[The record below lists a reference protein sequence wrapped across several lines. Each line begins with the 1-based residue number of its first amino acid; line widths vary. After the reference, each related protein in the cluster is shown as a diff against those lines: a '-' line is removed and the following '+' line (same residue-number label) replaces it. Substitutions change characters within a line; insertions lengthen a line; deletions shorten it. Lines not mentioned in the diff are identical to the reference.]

1 LTSGIFV
8 ASRNKKLF
16 RLFYQLLTAP
26 HVRAVDSILK
36 SSKLCL
42 IAND

>member
-16 RLFYQLLTAP
+16 RLIYQLLTAP
-26 HVRAVDSILK
+26 HVRAVASILK
-36 SSKLCL
+36 SSKVFP
-42 IAND
+42 IAEP